1 MQQHLNSNT
10 AHPEHQATCSK
21 AFNEGNFM
29 KKEFKD
35 LILPIPNSSNYMR
48 FDQLVVM
55 LKNHGVQEKTIEQI
69 YTEIVSENMP

>member
-1 MQQHLNSNT
+1 LASNT
-10 AHPEHQATCSK
+10 AHPKPQANCNKTI
-21 AFNEGNFM
+21 NEGSPM

-55 LKNHGVQEKTIEQI
+55 LRNHGVQEKTIEQI
-69 YTEIVSENMP
+69 YAEIVTKGTL